1 MLQHRAWQRNAH
13 LVRRAKLR
21 HEGSRPSRG
30 IQIRQL
36 LTRSRCQHG
45 NAPGAPFPQ
54 QPQPHTSPATPRGP
68 TATLFGRDDVF
79 HPHQGPLVVPQRRYA
94 HAPSPRLGTRGDE
107 QRRVVGCG
115 APTASDRPSLWGS
128 VPNPESQGLSASADQ
143 EPLNAG
149 FGGQHSGRVRLG
161 PVVGSPSCV
170 TSLSPPSRPHS
181 RRYFSFSQTKRDSD
195 SKKHGRGDDEPS
207 LGCRMLESAAT
218 SFASIFVLAL
228 GFGAAGYGYHKFYKH
243 LVLQKMQGAFE
254 PGDPVLDLAAMSK
267 GMTAS
272 PPTTHIKGDH
282 NVEETPHW
290 VQRFE
295 QQKVNDIVAGQEAG
309 HYYLFLGEKGTGK
322 SSMLLD
328 AMRKIDGDGVAMF
341 EAHADLEIFRIRLGR
356 ALDYEFHED
365 YIGSYFSERGP
376 RDTTALLDIE
386 RALNKLEKVAMLHR
400 KKRPGRPLVV
410 IINQM
415 HLVRDDDDGKDLLE
429 LLQQRAEQ
437 WAAAKLVTIVFNSDD
452 YWVYERFKQL
462 ATRMEVMSIH
472 DLPKTEATAAL
483 KKYRLRHFQQHLSDD
498 LAEKIYDKVGGR
510 LSFLNRVA
518 KVKDSDR
525 MLKKCDDI
533 IEMEKTWFLNQCWVL
548 GMEMDDDV
556 MDQQKWA
563 AAAMV
568 LVLALVDKESEMDK
582 TYDPVKGHVL
592 PSFALHQA
600 QQIMTR
606 ADFVRALD
614 RLNLFTITSKA
625 QVRASSVPMQMAFRE
640 ICSEPGFR
648 KHLDDSI
655 LRIADIESLG
665 RTRELVAKDLV
676 IGGHYEIE
684 MQPPSGAAS
693 GGGGRPSK
701 AVVRL
706 RELPGTRPA
715 ASTRPVDEED
725 EST

>member
-1 MLQHRAWQRNAH
+1 
-13 LVRRAKLR
+13 
-21 HEGSRPSRG
+21 
-30 IQIRQL
+30 
-36 LTRSRCQHG
+36 
-45 NAPGAPFPQ
+45 
-54 QPQPHTSPATPRGP
+54 
-68 TATLFGRDDVF
+68 
-79 HPHQGPLVVPQRRYA
+79 
-94 HAPSPRLGTRGDE
+94 
-107 QRRVVGCG
+107 
-115 APTASDRPSLWGS
+115 
-128 VPNPESQGLSASADQ
+128 
-143 EPLNAG
+143 
-149 FGGQHSGRVRLG
+149 
-161 PVVGSPSCV
+161 
-170 TSLSPPSRPHS
+170 
-181 RRYFSFSQTKRDSD
+181 
-195 SKKHGRGDDEPS
+195 
-207 LGCRMLESAAT
+207 MLESAAT

-272 PPTTHIKGDH
+272 PPMHTKGDH
-282 NVEETPHW
+282 AEEAPHW
-290 VQRFE
+290 VQRSE
-295 QQKVNDIVAGQEAG
+295 QRKVNDIVAGQEVG

-437 WAAAKLVTIVFNSDD
+437 WAAARLVTIVFNSDD

-462 ATRMEVMSIH
+462 ATRMEVISIQ

-518 KVKDSDR
+518 KVKDNDR

-533 IEMEKTWFLNQCWVL
+533 IEMEKTWFLNQCWIL

-556 MDQQKWA
+556 MNQQKWA
-563 AAAMV
+563 
-568 LVLALVDKESEMDK
+568 ESEMDK

-592 PSFALHQA
+592 PSFALHEA

-614 RLNLFTITSKA
+614 RLNLFTITSRA

-648 KHLDDSI
+648 KHLDESI

-684 MQPPSGAAS
+684 MQPSGVA
-693 GGGGRPSK
+693 GGGGSRASK
-701 AVVRL
+701 AVIRL
-706 RELPGTRPA
+706 RELPGARPA
-715 ASTRPVDEED
+715 ASTRPADELD

>member
-1 MLQHRAWQRNAH
+1 MLQRRAWRCNSH
-13 LVRRAKLR
+13 LLPQARPN
-21 HEGSRPSRG
+21 HPGSRLSHH
-30 IQIRQL
+30 IQTRQL
-36 LTRSRCQHG
+36 LTRSRCQQRY
-45 NAPGAPFPQ
+45 APGAPLRQ
-54 QPQPHTSPATPRGP
+54 RLQIHTSPATTRASV
-68 TATLFGRDDVF
+68 ATIYCRDDALR
-79 HPHQGPLVVPQRRYA
+79 PHHDLLVVPQRRYA
-94 HAPSPRLGTRGDE
+94 HASPPRLSTPGDE
-107 QRRVVGCG
+107 HRRVAGCG
-115 APTASDRPSLWGS
+115 AATSPDRSFLRGS
-128 VPNPESQGLSASADQ
+128 VPSPESADQ
-143 EPLNAG
+143 QPLSAG
-149 FGGQHSGRVRLG
+149 LN
-161 PVVGSPSCV
+161 PAVGNSCSASLYSLPS
-170 TSLSPPSRPHS
+170 SRFQS
-181 RRYFSFSQTKRDSD
+181 RRYLSSSQARQDSD
-195 SKKHGRGDDEPS
+195 SKGYDHGDRPPP
-207 LGCRMLESAAT
+207 LGWRMLESAAT
-218 SFASIFVLAL
+218 SFASILVLAL
-228 GFGAAGYGYHKFYKH
+228 GFGGAGYGYHKFYKH

-267 GMTAS
+267 GMTAAL
-272 PPTTHIKGDH
+272 PPARTTGDGQH
-282 NVEETPHW
+282 AEEAPHW
-290 VQRFE
+290 VQRSE
-295 QQKVNDIVAGQEAG
+295 QRKVNDIVAGDEVG

-341 EAHADLEIFRIRLGR
+341 EAHADLEIFRIRLGK

-386 RALNKLEKVAMLHR
+386 RALNKLEKVAMLYR

-437 WAAAKLVTIVFNSDD
+437 WAAARLVTMVFNSDD

-462 ATRMEVMSIH
+462 ATRMEVVSIQ

-518 KVKDSDR
+518 KVKDSER

-533 IEMEKTWFLNQCWVL
+533 IEMEKTWFLNQCWIL

-563 AAAMV
+563 SAAMV
-568 LVLALVDKESEMDK
+568 LALALVDKEAEMDK

-592 PSFALHQA
+592 PSFALHEA

-606 ADFVRALD
+606 ADFIRALD

-625 QVRASSVPMQMAFRE
+625 KVRASSVPMQMAFRE

-648 KHLDDSI
+648 KHLDETM

-684 MQPPSGAAS
+684 TQHAAATGLGGGGA
-693 GGGGRPSK
+693 GGRPSK

-706 RELPGTRPA
+706 RKLPGTRPA
-715 ASTRPVDEED
+715 ASTSPED
-725 EST
+725 EPEESP